1 MERVATSTTLQ
12 CPCCS
17 SDAHLVPSHI
27 RPAPDLILVL
37 LNDILVLCV
46 KCNREMKAHSYEGH
60 EGTSCLTASEERT
73 AAGFLKRAVSTSPDK
88 GIIKL
93 ATGGA
98 FSVIST
104 VILIYTLAN
113 DIHAGDQIPPT
124 HHSSQFKDFE
134 DQVLRNADDTQC
146 SQCRKANSPYPERGA
161 HPQ

>member
-1 MERVATSTTLQ
+1 MVHLHVHNATSTTLQ

-60 EGTSCLTASEERT
+60 ECASCLTASEERT
-73 AAGFLKRAVSTSPDK
+73 AAGILKRTVSTSPDK
-88 GIIKL
+88 SIIKL

-98 FSVIST
+98 VKCI
-104 VILIYTLAN
+104 
-113 DIHAGDQIPPT
+113 
-124 HHSSQFKDFE
+124 
-134 DQVLRNADDTQC
+134 
-146 SQCRKANSPYPERGA
+146 
-161 HPQ
+161 